1 MPYLESFESPKENG
15 HGSPDISRPLHSIS
29 KAKANSSPG
38 PYPSGTVAWEVY
50 MGLHASVL
58 KRDPMTSKNQ

>member
-1 MPYLESFESPKENG
+1 MPCLESFESPKENG
-15 HGSPDISRPLHSIS
+15 HGSPYISRPLHSIS

-38 PYPSGTVAWEVY
+38 PYPSGTVACEVY

-58 KRDPMTSKNQ
+58 KRDPI